1 MQITDVP
8 QRKGMGTRPHSYPQH
23 YRGHPQ
29 PPLFLPGIQPRSQL
43 SSLSYGWCGLAFS
56 IHLGMRGS
64 EYCPL
69 GFPLDTLRSEHLQ
82 VNHSLEPGSTGFI
95 HHGYKGLMF
104 RAHIIMSLR
113 HRHLSPTHRIIADP
127 QKMLPPHAET
137 RSSPCAGSNIS
148 TVLTKWGRE

>member
-8 QRKGMGTRPHSYPQH
+8 QRMGMGTRPHSYPQH
-23 YRGHPQ
+23 YQGHPQ

-56 IHLGMRGS
+56 THLGMRGS
-64 EYCPL
+64 EYCW
-69 GFPLDTLRSEHLQ
+69 GFPSIHQGQNTCREQ
-82 VNHSLEPGSTGFI
+82 GAQEPGSTGFI
-95 HHGYKGLMF
+95 HHEYKGLMF

-113 HRHLSPTHRIIADP
+113 HRHLSPTHRIIPDP
-127 QKMLPPHAET
+127 QNMLPPHPET